1 MAFGRVGSRRNLRQG
16 NSMGKVPEDK
26 KICGG
31 LSFHIDL
38 LSCVSLCIFKITM
51 FFFCHYVQLIF
62 VFRHDI

>member
-38 LSCVSLCIFKITM
+38 LSCVSLCIFKITTV
-51 FFFCHYVQLIF
+51 FFLSLCSIDFCF
-62 VFRHDI
+62 